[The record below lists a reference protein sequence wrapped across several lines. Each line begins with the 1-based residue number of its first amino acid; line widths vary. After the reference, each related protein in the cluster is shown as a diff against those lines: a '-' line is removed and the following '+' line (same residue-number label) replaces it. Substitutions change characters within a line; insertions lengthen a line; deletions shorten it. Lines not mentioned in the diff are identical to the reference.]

1 MLLILLSAAT
11 SARADLAAAQ
21 AAYRRGE
28 RVEAGEIM
36 RAYVQE
42 YPESVRSPQVAAML
56 ARTARDAAEAMARWD
71 EVIALAPT
79 GPLAAEA
86 HWTKGLHAYSAGLY
100 VSAAEEFA
108 VLARDFPKELPGGRA
123 PLWRAHAELGA
134 DRPQLAYGSYEEA
147 LGEADDPED
156 VRAAEFGLAHASY
169 RLGNVKEA
177 LRRYRR
183 FERDHPEDGRASAA
197 ARRITECLRL
207 LGRETEAAANAARIE
222 RDYPASREATLA
234 RAELGVGESGAA
246 AGPLGAASPSETA
259 AGPFLVQVA
268 AMSDPRNAADL
279 RREILQL
286 GITEIQV
293 EPGDGPEGPV
303 HRVLLGPYHDEATA
317 RAVADSVSVLG
328 RLNPRLLRVGERGR
342 VAAGSGGR
350 R

>member
-1 MLLILLSAAT
+1 MAAPL
-11 SARADLAAAQ
+11 ARADLGDAE

-28 RVEAGEIM
+28 REAAGELV
-36 RAYVQE
+36 RAYVRE
-42 YPESVRSPQVAAML
+42 FPESARSPQVAAML
-56 ARTARDAAEAMARWD
+56 ARTAHDAAEAMARWD

-100 VSAAEEFA
+100 VSAAEEFT
-108 VLARDFPKELPGGRA
+108 LLGRDFSEEFPVARA
-123 PLWRAHAELGA
+123 LLWRGHAELGA
-134 DRPQLAYGSYEEA
+134 DRPRLAYESYEEA
-147 LGEADDPED
+147 LQAAEDPED
-156 VRAAEFGLAHASY
+156 ARAAEFGLAHASY

-183 FERDHPEDGRASAA
+183 FEHDHADDGRASAA

-207 LGRETEAAANAARIE
+207 LGHEMEAAANAARIE
-222 RDYPASREATLA
+222 RDYPASLEATLA
-234 RAELGVGESGAA
+234 RAEIGASEPS
-246 AGPLGAASPSETA
+246 AGPAVPAGPQESPT
-259 AGPFLVQVA
+259 GPFLVQVA

-279 RREILQL
+279 RREILLL

-303 HRVLLGPYHDEATA
+303 HRVLLGPYEDEATA
-317 RAVADSVSVLG
+317 RAVADSVSTLG
-328 RLNPRLLRVGERGR
+328 RLNPRLVRVRERGHDSVPR
-342 VAAGSGGR
+342 SGGR